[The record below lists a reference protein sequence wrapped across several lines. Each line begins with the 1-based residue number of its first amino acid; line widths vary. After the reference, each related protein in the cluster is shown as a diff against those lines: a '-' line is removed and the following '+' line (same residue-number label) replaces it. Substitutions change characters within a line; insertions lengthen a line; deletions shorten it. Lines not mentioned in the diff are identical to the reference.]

1 MEFLKSI
8 KREYK
13 YLILIFVLFLLN
25 IVLFNN
31 KMTNLHT
38 DLGRELYYSKFVS
51 EGGVLYRDMFNT
63 FLCPFSYLFNGLV
76 LKFFPA
82 KFSTFYALGAVNT
95 LVILTCVFFIC
106 KKFLSSFLS
115 CAVTVFVMYYCCF
128 YAGLMNYFLP
138 YSYAMVY
145 GLGACFVSV
154 FLMLEYLDSKGGGAS
169 SCGEIFSYSQ
179 LTPTTCRTCTI
190 DKSVLLNKS
199 GTGNKCMG
207 SLYKLQAKLPQTDSA
222 KKEKSFTPSHAK
234 GKNLFL
240 YGAFFFGGIAFS
252 NKYEFAFYAVLL
264 FLVLFLNR
272 EKFLKIIYCALSFLF
287 VPAICFFALIFQ
299 GLGLS
304 DFYNYFLIFREF
316 VHQPYLKQVYATTFF
331 FEPASVLFLL
341 KTFAVSL
348 VVFYVFYQFFNTT
361 SKKTIL
367 LKAGFWILCAVL
379 LFSAVFSF
387 RAMNFW
393 CYDFF
398 SYLPL
403 FLAALLI
410 FKIKE
415 IKKDKGLLFL
425 GAAAVLTS
433 LKSFWLLST
442 NFYGRYFLPLLL
454 IAAIVVL
461 KRVLYGEISSA
472 TKNTEA
478 FDRAVCFVLIFLSF
492 AAFRLNAVALVL
504 KNTPVK
510 TPAGTVMT
518 TKTEAG
524 TYKKLADYINV
535 TTKKSEK
542 IVVLSASPM
551 LNFMTDRES
560 LNFYSYFDEAVAG
573 AYTTERIIKKF
584 EQTRPN
590 YFVVFDSSKEKNAY
604 CGGYGEEI
612 CKWLEKNCTLEKNID
627 GILIYAGK

>member
-25 IVLFNN
+25 VVLFNG

-154 FLMLEYLDSKGGGAS
+154 FLMLQYLDSKGGGAADCEAKNLS
-169 SCGEIFSYSQ
+169 
-179 LTPTTCRTCTI
+179 LTSTG
-190 DKSVLLNKS
+190 KSANQ
-199 GTGNKCMG
+199 
-207 SLYKLQAKLPQTDSA
+207 SL
-222 KKEKSFTPSHAK
+222 AK

-287 VPAICFFALIFQ
+287 VPAICFLALIFQ

-304 DFYNYFLIFREF
+304 DFYNYFLIFKEF

-348 VVFYVFYQFFNTT
+348 VVFYVLYKFFDTA

-367 LKAGFWILCAVL
+367 SKAGFWILCAVL

-387 RAMNFW
+387 KAMNFW

-442 NFYGRYFLPLLL
+442 NFYGRYFLPLVL

-461 KRVLYGEISSA
+461 KRVLYGEIPSD

-504 KNTPVK
+504 KNTPLK

-524 TYKKLADYINV
+524 TYKKLADYISKN
-535 TTKKSEK
+535 TKNSEK

-573 AYTTERIIKKF
+573 AYTAEIIIKKF
-584 EQTRPN
+584 EQTGPN

-604 CGGYGEEI
+604 CGGYGKEI

>member
-154 FLMLEYLDSKGGGAS
+154 FLMLEYLDSKGGGAADCEAKNLS
-169 SCGEIFSYSQ
+169 
-179 LTPTTCRTCTI
+179 LTLTG
-190 DKSVLLNKS
+190 KSANQ
-199 GTGNKCMG
+199 
-207 SLYKLQAKLPQTDSA
+207 SL
-222 KKEKSFTPSHAK
+222 AK

-287 VPAICFFALIFQ
+287 VPAICFLALIFQ

-304 DFYNYFLIFREF
+304 DFYNYFLIFKEF

-348 VVFYVFYQFFNTT
+348 VVFYVLYKFWGN

-415 IKKDKGLLFL
+415 IKKDKGILFL

-442 NFYGRYFLPLLL
+442 NFYGRYFLPLLVISLFIILSKYCFKPEYQTYLQKSL
-454 IAAIVVL
+454 IFIVVL
-461 KRVLYGEISSA
+461 LGLCS
-472 TKNTEA
+472 
-478 FDRAVCFVLIFLSF
+478 
-492 AAFRLNAVALVL
+492 FRLNLAGLIVRNA
-504 KNTPVK
+504 PVK
-510 TPAGTVMT
+510 TPAGTIYSQKNESQSYNSVLNYVIDN
-518 TKTEAG
+518 TKPDET
-524 TYKKLADYINV
+524 
-535 TTKKSEK
+535 
-542 IVVLSASPM
+542 IVVLGAAP
-551 LNFMTDRES
+551 LINFVVQRNS
-560 LNFYSYFDEAVAG
+560 INFYNHFDEAIFCA
-573 AYTTERIIKKF
+573 
-584 EQTRPN
+584 
-590 YFVVFDSSKEKNAY
+590 
-604 CGGYGEEI
+604 YGEEKI
-612 CKWLEKNCTLEKNID
+612 ISAYTKTMPDYFIIFRNKHGNYDFCSTYGAGVCKFIQNNYKETLKTDSKDADEYV
-627 GILIYAGK
+627 LIYKNKKG

>member
-1 MEFLKSI
+1 M
-8 KREYK
+8 
-13 YLILIFVLFLLN
+13 
-25 IVLFNN
+25 
-31 KMTNLHT
+31 
-38 DLGRELYYSKFVS
+38 
-51 EGGVLYRDMFNT
+51 
-63 FLCPFSYLFNGLV
+63 
-76 LKFFPA
+76 
-82 KFSTFYALGAVNT
+82 
-95 LVILTCVFFIC
+95 
-106 KKFLSSFLS
+106 
-115 CAVTVFVMYYCCF
+115 
-128 YAGLMNYFLP
+128 
-138 YSYAMVY
+138 
-145 GLGACFVSV
+145 
-154 FLMLEYLDSKGGGAS
+154 
-169 SCGEIFSYSQ
+169 
-179 LTPTTCRTCTI
+179 
-190 DKSVLLNKS
+190 
-199 GTGNKCMG
+199 
-207 SLYKLQAKLPQTDSA
+207 
-222 KKEKSFTPSHAK
+222 
-234 GKNLFL
+234 
-240 YGAFFFGGIAFS
+240 
-252 NKYEFAFYAVLL
+252 
-264 FLVLFLNR
+264 
-272 EKFLKIIYCALSFLF
+272 
-287 VPAICFFALIFQ
+287 PAICFLALIFQ

-304 DFYNYFLIFREF
+304 DFYNYFLIFKEF

-348 VVFYVFYQFFNTT
+348 VVFYVLYKFWGN
-361 SKKTIL
+361 SKKIIL

-442 NFYGRYFLPLLL
+442 NFYGRYFLPLVL

-461 KRVLYGEISSA
+461 KRVLYGKNFSD

-524 TYKKLADYINV
+524 TYKKLADYISKN
-535 TTKKSEK
+535 TKNSEK

-551 LNFMTDRES
+551 LNFMTYRES

-573 AYTTERIIKKF
+573 AYTAERIIKKF

>member
-154 FLMLEYLDSKGGGAS
+154 FLMLQYLDSKGGGAADCEAKNLS
-169 SCGEIFSYSQ
+169 
-179 LTPTTCRTCTI
+179 LTSTG
-190 DKSVLLNKS
+190 KSANQ
-199 GTGNKCMG
+199 
-207 SLYKLQAKLPQTDSA
+207 SL
-222 KKEKSFTPSHAK
+222 AK

-272 EKFLKIIYCALSFLF
+272 EKFLKIIYCALSFLS
-287 VPAICFFALIFQ
+287 VPAICFLMLFFQ
-299 GLGLS
+299 GLRLQ
-304 DFYNYFLIFREF
+304 DFYSYFLIFREF

-348 VVFYVFYQFFNTT
+348 VVFYVLYKFWGN

-442 NFYGRYFLPLLL
+442 NFYGRYFLPLVL

-461 KRVLYGEISSA
+461 KRVLYG
-472 TKNTEA
+472 KNFSGDKNIDA

-524 TYKKLADYINV
+524 TYKKLADYISKN
-535 TTKKSEK
+535 TKNSEK

-573 AYTTERIIKKF
+573 AYTAERIIKKF
-584 EQTRPN
+584 EQTMPN

>member
-154 FLMLEYLDSKGGGAS
+154 FLMLQYLDSKGGGAADCEAKNLS
-169 SCGEIFSYSQ
+169 
-179 LTPTTCRTCTI
+179 LTSTG
-190 DKSVLLNKS
+190 KSANQ
-199 GTGNKCMG
+199 
-207 SLYKLQAKLPQTDSA
+207 SL
-222 KKEKSFTPSHAK
+222 AK

-304 DFYNYFLIFREF
+304 DFYNYFLIFKEF

-348 VVFYVFYQFFNTT
+348 VVFYVLYKFWGN

-442 NFYGRYFLPLLL
+442 NFYGRYFLPLVL

-461 KRVLYGEISSA
+461 KRVLYGEIPSD

-504 KNTPVK
+504 KNTPLK

-524 TYKKLADYINV
+524 TYKKLADYISKN
-535 TTKKSEK
+535 TKNSEK

-573 AYTTERIIKKF
+573 AYTAERIIKKF
-584 EQTRPN
+584 E
-590 YFVVFDSSKEKNAY
+590 
-604 CGGYGEEI
+604 
-612 CKWLEKNCTLEKNID
+612 
-627 GILIYAGK
+627 

>member
-115 CAVTVFVMYYCCF
+115 CAVTIFVMYYCCF

-154 FLMLEYLDSKGGGAS
+154 FLMLQYLDSKGGGAVDCEAKNLS
-169 SCGEIFSYSQ
+169 
-179 LTPTTCRTCTI
+179 LTSTG
-190 DKSVLLNKS
+190 KSANQ
-199 GTGNKCMG
+199 
-207 SLYKLQAKLPQTDSA
+207 SL
-222 KKEKSFTPSHAK
+222 AK

-252 NKYEFAFYAVLL
+252 NKYEFAFYSVLL

-272 EKFLKIIYCALSFLF
+272 EKFLTIIYCALRFLF
-287 VPAICFFALIFQ
+287 VPAICFLALIFQ

-304 DFYNYFLIFREF
+304 DFYNYFLIFKEF

-348 VVFYVFYQFFNTT
+348 VVFYVLYKFWGN

-367 LKAGFWILCAVL
+367 LKVGFWILCAVL

-442 NFYGRYFLPLLL
+442 NFYGRYFLPLVL

-461 KRVLYGEISSA
+461 KRVLYGEIPSA
-472 TKNTEA
+472 TKNIEA

-524 TYKKLADYINV
+524 TYKKLADYISKN
-535 TTKKSEK
+535 TKNSEK

-573 AYTTERIIKKF
+573 AYTAERIIKKF
-584 EQTRPN
+584 EQTGPN

>member
-154 FLMLEYLDSKGGGAS
+154 FLMLEYLDFCSGRAADCEAKNLS
-169 SCGEIFSYSQ
+169 
-179 LTPTTCRTCTI
+179 LTSTG
-190 DKSVLLNKS
+190 KSANQS
-199 GTGNKCMG
+199 G
-207 SLYKLQAKLPQTDSA
+207 
-222 KKEKSFTPSHAK
+222 AK

-287 VPAICFFALIFQ
+287 VPAICFFALVFQ
-299 GLGLS
+299 GLGRS
-304 DFYNYFLIFREF
+304 DFYNYFLIFKEF

-348 VVFYVFYQFFNTT
+348 VVFYVLYKFWGN

-367 LKAGFWILCAVL
+367 SKAGFWILCAVL

-442 NFYGRYFLPLLL
+442 NFYGRYFLPLVL

-461 KRVLYGEISSA
+461 KRVLYG
-472 TKNTEA
+472 KNFSGDKNIEA
-478 FDRAVCFVLIFLSF
+478 FDMAVCFVLIFLSF

-504 KNTPVK
+504 KNTPLK

-524 TYKKLADYINV
+524 TYKKLADYISKN
-535 TTKKSEK
+535 TKNSEK

-573 AYTTERIIKKF
+573 AYTAERIIKKF
-584 EQTRPN
+584 EQTVPN

-604 CGGYGEEI
+604 CGGYGKEI

>member
-76 LKFFPA
+76 LKFLPA

-154 FLMLEYLDSKGGGAS
+154 FLMLQYLDSKGGGAADCEAKNLS
-169 SCGEIFSYSQ
+169 
-179 LTPTTCRTCTI
+179 LTSTG
-190 DKSVLLNKS
+190 KSANQ
-199 GTGNKCMG
+199 
-207 SLYKLQAKLPQTDSA
+207 SL
-222 KKEKSFTPSHAK
+222 AK

-287 VPAICFFALIFQ
+287 VPAICFLALIFQ

-304 DFYNYFLIFREF
+304 DFYNYFLIFKEF

-348 VVFYVFYQFFNTT
+348 VVFYVLYKFWGN

-387 RAMNFW
+387 GAMNFW

-442 NFYGRYFLPLLL
+442 NFYGRYFLPLVL

-461 KRVLYGEISSA
+461 KRVLYG
-472 TKNTEA
+472 KNFSGDKNIEA

-504 KNTPVK
+504 KNTPLK

-524 TYKKLADYINV
+524 TYKKLADYISKN
-535 TTKKSEK
+535 TKKSEK

-573 AYTTERIIKKF
+573 AYTAERIIKKF

>member
-25 IVLFNN
+25 VVLFNG

-154 FLMLEYLDSKGGGAS
+154 FLMLQYLDSKGGGAVDCEAKNLS
-169 SCGEIFSYSQ
+169 
-179 LTPTTCRTCTI
+179 LTSTG
-190 DKSVLLNKS
+190 KSANQ
-199 GTGNKCMG
+199 
-207 SLYKLQAKLPQTDSA
+207 SL
-222 KKEKSFTPSHAK
+222 AK

-252 NKYEFAFYAVLL
+252 NKYEFAFYSVLL

-272 EKFLKIIYCALSFLF
+272 EKFLTIIYCALRFLF
-287 VPAICFFALIFQ
+287 VPAICFLALIFQ

-304 DFYNYFLIFREF
+304 DFYNYFLIFKEF

-348 VVFYVFYQFFNTT
+348 VVFYVLYKFWGN

-367 LKAGFWILCAVL
+367 LKVGFWILCAVL

-442 NFYGRYFLPLLL
+442 NFYGRYFLPLVL

-461 KRVLYGEISSA
+461 KRVLYG
-472 TKNTEA
+472 KNFSGDKNIEA

-504 KNTPVK
+504 KNTPLK

-524 TYKKLADYINV
+524 TYKKLADYISKN
-535 TTKKSEK
+535 TKNSEK

-573 AYTTERIIKKF
+573 AYTAERIIKKF
-584 EQTRPN
+584 EQTGPN

>member
-25 IVLFNN
+25 VVLFNN

-76 LKFFPA
+76 LKFLPA

-106 KKFLSSFLS
+106 KKFLNSFLS

-154 FLMLEYLDSKGGGAS
+154 FLMLQYLDSKGGGVS
-169 SCGEIFSYSQ
+169 SCGE
-179 LTPTTCRTCTI
+179 
-190 DKSVLLNKS
+190 K
-199 GTGNKCMG
+199 
-207 SLYKLQAKLPQTDSA
+207 DS
-222 KKEKSFTPSHAK
+222 AK

-240 YGAFFFGGIAFS
+240 YSSFFFGGIAFS

-272 EKFLKIIYCALSFLF
+272 EKFLTIIYCALSFLF
-287 VPAICFFALIFQ
+287 VPAICFLALIFQ

-304 DFYNYFLIFREF
+304 DFYNYFLIFKEF

-348 VVFYVFYQFFNTT
+348 VVFYVLYKFWGN

-442 NFYGRYFLPLLL
+442 NFYGRYFLPLVL

-461 KRVLYGEISSA
+461 KRVLYG
-472 TKNTEA
+472 KNFSGDKNIEA

-524 TYKKLADYINV
+524 TYKKLVDYINV

-573 AYTTERIIKKF
+573 AYTAERIIKKF

>member
-25 IVLFNN
+25 VVLFNG

-154 FLMLEYLDSKGGGAS
+154 FLMLQYLDSKGGGAADCEAKNLS
-169 SCGEIFSYSQ
+169 
-179 LTPTTCRTCTI
+179 LTLTG
-190 DKSVLLNKS
+190 KSANQ
-199 GTGNKCMG
+199 
-207 SLYKLQAKLPQTDSA
+207 SL
-222 KKEKSFTPSHAK
+222 AK

-287 VPAICFFALIFQ
+287 VPAICFLALIFQ

-304 DFYNYFLIFREF
+304 DFYNYFLIFKEF

-348 VVFYVFYQFFNTT
+348 VVFYVLYKFWGN

-415 IKKDKGLLFL
+415 IKKDKGILFL

-442 NFYGRYFLPLLL
+442 NFYGRYFLPLVL

-461 KRVLYGEISSA
+461 KRVLYGEIPSA
-472 TKNTEA
+472 TKNIDA

-504 KNTPVK
+504 KNTPLK

-524 TYKKLADYINV
+524 TYKKLADYISKN
-535 TTKKSEK
+535 TKNSEK

-573 AYTTERIIKKF
+573 AYTAERIIKKF
-584 EQTRPN
+584 EQTGPN

>member
-95 LVILTCVFFIC
+95 LFILTCVFFIC

-154 FLMLEYLDSKGGGAS
+154 FLMLEYLDFCSGGAADCEAKNLS
-169 SCGEIFSYSQ
+169 
-179 LTPTTCRTCTI
+179 LTSTG
-190 DKSVLLNKS
+190 KSANQ
-199 GTGNKCMG
+199 
-207 SLYKLQAKLPQTDSA
+207 SL
-222 KKEKSFTPSHAK
+222 AK

-287 VPAICFFALIFQ
+287 VPAICFLALIFQ

-304 DFYNYFLIFREF
+304 DFYNYFLIFKEF

-348 VVFYVFYQFFNTT
+348 VVFYVLYKFWGN

-433 LKSFWLLST
+433 LKSFWILST
-442 NFYGRYFLPLLL
+442 NFYGRYFLPLVL

-461 KRVLYGEISSA
+461 KRVLYG
-472 TKNTEA
+472 KNFSGDKNIEA

-504 KNTPVK
+504 KNTPLK

-524 TYKKLADYINV
+524 TYKKLADYISKN
-535 TTKKSEK
+535 TKNSEK

-573 AYTTERIIKKF
+573 AYTAERIIKKF
-584 EQTRPN
+584 EQTGPN

>member
-95 LVILTCVFFIC
+95 LVILTCVLFIC

-154 FLMLEYLDSKGGGAS
+154 FLMLQYLDSKGGGAADCEAKILS
-169 SCGEIFSYSQ
+169 
-179 LTPTTCRTCTI
+179 LTSTG
-190 DKSVLLNKS
+190 KSANQS
-199 GTGNKCMG
+199 G
-207 SLYKLQAKLPQTDSA
+207 
-222 KKEKSFTPSHAK
+222 AK

-272 EKFLKIIYCALSFLF
+272 EKFLTIIYCALSFLF
-287 VPAICFFALIFQ
+287 VPAICFLALIFQ

-304 DFYNYFLIFREF
+304 DFYNYFLIFKEF

-348 VVFYVFYQFFNTT
+348 VVFYVLYKFWGN

-415 IKKDKGLLFL
+415 IKKDKGILFL

-442 NFYGRYFLPLLL
+442 NFYGRYFLPLVL

-461 KRVLYGEISSA
+461 KRVLYG
-472 TKNTEA
+472 KNFSGDKNIEA

-524 TYKKLADYINV
+524 TYKKLADYISKN
-535 TTKKSEK
+535 TKNSEK

-573 AYTTERIIKKF
+573 AYTAERIIKKF
-584 EQTRPN
+584 EQTGPN